1 MVSFNNTNDGMYFTN
16 KRFNASIELSFRPI
30 SAKQER
36 VVCRVSSQR
45 LTGDIKIK
53 SIRNRYYNEIQLITM
68 PLKPST
74 ANFLDILLKVQRYIL
89 MYLLTCSRLKNLA

>member
-1 MVSFNNTNDGMYFTN
+1 M
-16 KRFNASIELSFRPI
+16 
-30 SAKQER
+30 
-36 VVCRVSSQR
+36 CRVSSQR

-53 SIRNRYYNEIQLITM
+53 SIRNRYHNEIQLITM

-74 ANFLDILLKVQRYIL
+74 ANFLEILLKVQWYIL